1 MRGII
6 DIAVLIIYLA
16 MLAVAVTHKG
26 TAEVIN
32 SIGTTFTRSIQVA
45 AAG

>member
-1 MRGII
+1 MHNIV
-6 DIAVLIIYLA
+6 DIAVLIVYLA

-26 TAEVIN
+26 TAETIN
-32 SIGTTFTRSIQVA
+32 SVGNVFTKSIQVA

>member
-1 MRGII
+1 MRNVI
-6 DIAVLIIYLA
+6 DIFVLIVYLA

-26 TAEVIN
+26 TSEVIN
-32 SIGTTFTRSIQVA
+32 AIGGTFTKSIQVA